1 MNYKC
6 VSVLFLT
13 LLCTLTY
20 AQDNRELD
28 SLQRLLAVAKADTG
42 KVNLY
47 IDIGK
52 QYAQT
57 DVQIAVQ
64 YYQHAGALSKK
75 VKYAEGV
82 MMYYAEMHDLLTKK
96 GLLDSALALSFEAFK
111 YANKMQ
117 DSIFIAKALLNI
129 GIAYAYL
136 GEIEDAVAYCEKG
149 RNIFARMGIVKFEG
163 RVDNI
168 LQDLA
173 YQSHQY
179 RKGIAY
185 GLQAVEKLTL
195 VKDSLDLCYTFNN
208 LGLNYIE
215 LKQYDSAS
223 YFLEKAYRLA
233 IRLNNIKIQITY
245 HLNRG
250 YINLLQGNFK
260 QMKPFVDKALELSIK
275 DEQPEYAGLALY
287 GLSTYYLSEKEYAEA
302 KRYGDS
308 SLAVGKRYNMKHL
321 MLKILPTLSNI
332 SFAMQDTKAGF
343 SYLNQYLALDDSVL
357 NESVA
362 KNTISIEKK
371 YETER
376 KEAQILLQQT
386 ELRQKN
392 LLNYLGLGSVI
403 ALSAILLLGYRSYRH
418 KQKLQQ
424 AKIAELE
431 TEQQLLATQSLL
443 QGQEDERSR
452 LAKDLHDG
460 LGGMLSGVKLQ
471 LGAMK
476 GNLILTEKSG
486 ALFNNALDKLDQ
498 SISEMRRVAHNMM
511 PEALIQL
518 GLAQAIQDYCNSI
531 STSGMLTVATEF
543 YGLEQRLNATTE
555 VTVYRIVQE
564 LVNNAVKHSG
574 AKNILVQV
582 LRRDQLLSITVE
594 DNGRGFDARKWQE
607 QPTAGLQNMQSR
619 VHYLGGNMDI
629 KSEPGKGTSVYVEC
643 TIENNG

>member
-1 MNYKC
+1 MKYKC
-6 VSVLFLT
+6 VPVLFCI
-13 LLCTLTY
+13 LLCVITY
-20 AQDNRELD
+20 AQDNRERD
-28 SLQRLLAVAKADTG
+28 SLQRLLAVAKTDTE

-47 IDIGK
+47 INIGK

-57 DVQIAVQ
+57 DAQRALQ
-64 YYQHAGALSKK
+64 YYQRAGALSKQ

-82 MMYYAEMHDLLTKK
+82 MLYYAEMNDWFTRK
-96 GLLDSALALSFEAFK
+96 GLLDSALALNFEALK
-111 YANKMQ
+111 YANKTQ
-117 DSIFIAKALLNI
+117 DSTSIARAFFNI
-129 GIAYAYL
+129 GIAYTHL
-136 GEIEDAVAYCEKG
+136 EEIEHAVAYCEKG
-149 RNIFARMGIVKFEG
+149 RNLFARLGIVKFEG
-163 RVDNI
+163 IVDNT
-168 LQDLA
+168 LQYLA
-173 YQSHQY
+173 YQRHQY
-179 RKGIAY
+179 RKGVAY

-195 VKDSLDLCYTFNN
+195 AKDPENLCYAFNN

-223 YFLEKAYRLA
+223 YFLEKAYQLA
-233 IRLNNIKIQITY
+233 IRLNNIEIQTTY
-245 HLNRG
+245 NLNIG

-260 QMKPFVDKALELSIK
+260 KMKSFVDKALELSNK
-275 DEQPEYAGLALY
+275 QGQPEYAGLALY
-287 GLSTYYLSEKEYAEA
+287 GLSTYYLSEKEYVEA
-302 KRYGDS
+302 KRYADS
-308 SLAVGKRYNMKHL
+308 SLAVGKRYNMKK
-321 MLKILPTLSNI
+321 LKLRILPTLSNI
-332 SFAMQDTKAGF
+332 SFAMQDAKLGF
-343 SYLNQYLALDDSVL
+343 AYLNQYLALNDSVL
-357 NESVA
+357 NESVT

-371 YETER
+371 YETEK
-376 KEAQILLQQT
+376 KEARILLQQT
-386 ELRQKN
+386 QIRQKN
-392 LLNYLGLGSVI
+392 LLNYLALGGVA
-403 ALSAILLLGYRSYRH
+403 ALSAVLLMGYRSYRH
-418 KQKLQQ
+418 RQKLQQ

-431 TEQQLLATQSLL
+431 TEKQLLATQSLL

-476 GNLILTEKSG
+476 GNLILTEESG
-486 ALFNNALDKLDQ
+486 TLFNSALNKLDQ
-498 SISEMRRVAHNMM
+498 SIAEMRRVAHNMM

-518 GLAQAIQDYCNSI
+518 GLAQALQDYADSI
-531 STSGMLTVATEF
+531 STKGMLTVATEF

-574 AKNILVQV
+574 AQNILVQV

-594 DNGRGFDARKWQE
+594 DNGSGFDARQWQE
-607 QPTAGLQNMQSR
+607 KPTAGLQNIQSR